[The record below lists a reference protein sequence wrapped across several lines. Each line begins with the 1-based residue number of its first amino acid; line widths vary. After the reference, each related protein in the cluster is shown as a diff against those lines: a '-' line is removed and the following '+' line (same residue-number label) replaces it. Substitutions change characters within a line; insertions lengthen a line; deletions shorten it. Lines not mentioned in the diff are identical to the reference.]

1 MDETYRSPEDYLGR
15 PYARV
20 LTPDDESSTYTAEI
34 LEFPGCIAQGDTP
47 EEAYGNLESAAAGW
61 IEAALGMGQR
71 IPEPSDSYS
80 YSGRIA
86 LRLPRG
92 LHRRAAQM
100 AERDGTSLNQ
110 FLVAAIAERV
120 GASSLYERMAQKLE
134 QLSRTVVQTAINDM
148 VKTVASWPPP
158 PRGVNLTSMLGNESI
173 VLGNEAIV
181 ELPLL
186 SKTVPALGR
195 GTPASTM
202 LVWQGSQEEQVE
214 TNG

>member
-1 MDETYRSPEDYLGR
+1 MATIKEASVDKRDKTPEDYLKM

-20 LTPDDESSTYTAEI
+20 LTPDDETGTYTAEI

-47 EEAYGNLESAAAGW
+47 EEAYSRLEGAAEGW
-61 IEAALGMGQR
+61 IWAALNMGQE
-71 IPEPSDSYS
+71 IPKPSDPHS

-120 GASSLYERMAQKLE
+120 GTVSLYQSMVQDLGARLDQLTANTATRMIGSLDALAPWHRDIVP
-134 QLSRTVVQTAINDM
+134 L
-148 VKTVASWPPP
+148 
-158 PRGVNLTSMLGNESI
+158 VNPSLGNVNTWRRSDLTATITDASER
-173 VLGNEAIV
+173 LA
-181 ELPLL
+181 
-186 SKTVPALGR
+186 
-195 GTPASTM
+195 GTP
-202 LVWQGSQEEQVE
+202 
-214 TNG
+214 NG